1 MRIASEPPSPPKS
14 GITKYRIIFK
24 VGIWQI
30 WWWHLHLWVK
40 SSWSSYLTIC
50 LFQASQHCST
60 NHYSQSFQ
68 AYNVPKCVRPSVL
81 QPYQLDWTAKNS
93 EKLGW
98 SRIVSVDVSKSF
110 GWSQLEVNPNDSC
123 KLLSSLQQKIHIGC
137 FETFVIV
144 SGQPIAWFPNQSLVL
159 WLFFK
164 TGHGTR
170 NTGFLRYDYF
180 KCSPALSPS
189 PTWGHL
195 GWIQMVHLA
204 VMFALVRIISST
216 PAFASPLVWAV

>member
-1 MRIASEPPSPPKS
+1 MCTPISAAALPTGLDCKEQWKAGMVTDSLC
-14 GITKYRIIFK
+14 
-24 VGIWQI
+24 
-30 WWWHLHLWVK
+30 WHM
-40 SSWSSYLTIC
+40 
-50 LFQASQHCST
+50 
-60 NHYSQSFQ
+60 
-68 AYNVPKCVRPSVL
+68 
-81 QPYQLDWTAKNS
+81 
-93 EKLGW
+93 
-98 SRIVSVDVSKSF
+98 SKSF

-144 SGQPIAWFPNQSLVL
+144 AGQPIAWFPNQSLVL

-164 TGHGTR
+164 TEHGTR

-180 KCSPALSPS
+180 KCSPALSRS

-204 VMFALVRIISST
+204 IVFALVRIISST